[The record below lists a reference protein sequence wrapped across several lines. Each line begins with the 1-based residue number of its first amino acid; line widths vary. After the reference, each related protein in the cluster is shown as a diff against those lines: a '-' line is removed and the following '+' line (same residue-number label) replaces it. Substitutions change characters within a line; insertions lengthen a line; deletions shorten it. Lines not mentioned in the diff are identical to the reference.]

1 MVMSEVAQLSYVSGA
16 SMASGG
22 QMIGHHLIIL
32 IPFFKILTQIYPIVS
47 AFILQFSHYISIEMA

>member
-1 MVMSEVAQLSYVSGA
+1 MVMSEVAQLSSVSGA

-22 QMIGHHLIIL
+22 QIGHHLIIL
-32 IPFFKILTQIYPIVS
+32 IPIFKILTKIYPFVS